1 MDQTKGFPARITA
14 IARHLT
20 DPANKVYIFD
30 MEGPIWEVDVHTLA
44 PRRLFVKPI
53 PGWHGKGAYTGQ
65 GRLIVANNG
74 ALRTKDLEGL
84 TWEAPE
90 STWSKGPEDTGALAE
105 FDGRDVDDRE
115 PSTRLRR

>member
-1 MDQTKGFPARITA
+1 
-14 IARHLT
+14 
-20 DPANKVYIFD
+20 
-30 MEGPIWEVDVHTLA
+30 MEGPIWEVDVHSLT

-74 ALRTKDLEGL
+74 ALRTSDLEGL

-90 STWSKGPEDTGALAE
+90 STWSKDLRIPARSPNSTGGRGPL
-105 FDGRDVDDRE
+105 
-115 PSTRLRR
+115 